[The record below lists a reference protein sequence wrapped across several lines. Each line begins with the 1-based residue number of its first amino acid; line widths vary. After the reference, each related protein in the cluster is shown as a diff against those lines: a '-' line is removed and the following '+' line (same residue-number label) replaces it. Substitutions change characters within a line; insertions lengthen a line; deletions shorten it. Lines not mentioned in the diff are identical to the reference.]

1 MEKPCYLTLMH
12 NPTNICTNNC
22 IIALHAEWPQ
32 KKYNNNSEAVKN
44 YNKNIE
50 KQTFK
55 KRIIYLKK
63 VRTRYN
69 L

>member
-32 KKYNNNSEAVKN
+32 KNNINSVAVKD

-55 KRIIYLKK
+55 KRIIYLK
-63 VRTRYN
+63 RAHARYN
-69 L
+69 S